1 MLQQVREM
9 KRSVWL
15 VVGLVTGIHF
25 CGMPTAAVEQD
36 RQVIRLWDGAAPG
49 ASSEPLE
56 PRNIDGAQVAGRSIL
71 RLTDIDTPSLE
82 VFPADPA
89 HTSGAAVIVCPGGGY
104 SILAYDL
111 EGTEIAEW
119 LQGIGVT
126 ALVLK
131 YRVPKLEG
139 EEPGQRPLMDLQ
151 RAIRTVRSC
160 AAELKINPAK
170 IGVLG
175 FSAGAHL
182 AVMAATQY
190 TRSAYES
197 QDDVDKQSAKPD
209 FLIPIYPAYLADS
222 DAVPPK
228 LRDAIVV
235 SKETPPTF
243 LTVTHD
249 DADRGIGA
257 ALLSIELKRNEVPC
271 ELHIFVQGGH
281 GYGLRESENA
291 VSQWPQACEK
301 WLRALNIIDA
311 AKGEVDAK

>member
-1 MLQQVREM
+1 M
-9 KRSVWL
+9 KRNVWL
-15 VVGLVTGIHF
+15 VIGLVTGIY
-25 CGMPTAAVEQD
+25 CGGVPNVVVGQD
-36 RQVIRLWDGAAPG
+36 RQVIRLWEGAAPG
-49 ASSEPLE
+49 APTPSLE
-56 PRNIDGAQVAGRSIL
+56 PKNIEGAKVAGRSLL

-89 HTSGAAVIVCPGGGY
+89 HAADAAVIVCPGGGY

-139 EEPGQRPLMDLQ
+139 EEPGERPLMDLQ
-151 RAIRTVRSC
+151 RAIRTVRSR
-160 AAELKINPAK
+160 ADELKINPEK

-175 FSAGAHL
+175 FSAGGHL
-182 AVMAATQY
+182 VVMAGTQCN
-190 TRSAYES
+190 RSAYAP
-197 QDDVDKQSAKPD
+197 QDDVDTHSAKPN
-209 FLIPIYPAYLADS
+209 FLIPIYPAYLVESA
-222 DAVPPK
+222 AVPPK

-235 SKETPPTF
+235 TKETPPTF

-257 ALLSIELKRNEVPC
+257 ALLSIALKQNEVPC

-281 GYGLRESENA
+281 GYGLRESANA
-291 VSQWPQACEK
+291 VSHWPQACEQ
-301 WLRALNIIDA
+301 WLRAMKFI
-311 AKGEVDAK
+311 GQ

>member
-1 MLQQVREM
+1 M
-9 KRSVWL
+9 KRKIWWVL
-15 VVGLVTGIHF
+15 GLFAGLHF
-25 CGMPTAAVEQD
+25 LGLAAAAVGQE
-36 RQVIRLWDGAAPG
+36 RQVLRLWEGVAPG
-49 ASSEPLE
+49 PPTQPME
-56 PRNIDGAQVAGRSIL
+56 PRNIDGAEVAGRSIL

-89 HTSGAAVIVCPGGGY
+89 HASGAAVIVCPGGGY

-111 EGTEIAEW
+111 EGTEIAQW

-151 RAIRTVRSC
+151 RAIRTVRSR
-160 AAELKINPAK
+160 AGEMKIHPQK

-175 FSAGAHL
+175 FSAGGHL
-182 AVMAATQY
+182 IMLAGTQY
-190 TRSAYES
+190 SCSTYLP
-197 QDDVDKQSAKPD
+197 QDEVDTQSAKPD

-222 DAVPPK
+222 NAVPAK

-235 SKETPPTF
+235 TKETPPAF

-281 GYGLRESENA
+281 GYGLRESDNA
-291 VSQWPQACEK
+291 VSQWPRLCEQ
-301 WLRALNIIDA
+301 WLRAQKIIGPG
-311 AKGEVDAK
+311 GEK